1 MAWVN
6 GMIFA
11 VGQKGE
17 LMSDLI
23 DRQAAIDALDRMR
36 IEYLQKGRDVLIM
49 WECEDVLRQLPSAQ
63 PEQQWIPCS
72 ERLPDSRRCVLIT
85 VSNGKDYETCE
96 AYYHK
101 LRKDWFEVSGDRVCE
116 MSPRWKTIA
125 WCELPEPYKDGE
137 DA

>member
-49 WECEDVLRQLPSAQ
+49 WECEDVLRQLPPAQ
-63 PEQQWIPCS
+63 PEIVRCKDCKWWRRDSDHTCKEHSLVSPMLANDFCS
-72 ERLPDSRRCVLIT
+72 RGE
-85 VSNGKDYETCE
+85 
-96 AYYHK
+96 
-101 LRKDWFEVSGDRVCE
+101 RKDHD
-116 MSPRWKTIA
+116 
-125 WCELPEPYKDGE
+125 
-137 DA
+137 

>member
-63 PEQQWIPCS
+63 PEIMPCDVCKYNPPS
-72 ERLPDSRRCVLIT
+72 SADGKPCTMCPAERRTD
-85 VSNGKDYETCE
+85 E
-96 AYYHK
+96 A
-101 LRKDWFEVSGDRVCE
+101 D
-116 MSPRWKTIA
+116 
-125 WCELPEPYKDGE
+125 
-137 DA
+137 